1 VDTPPFRFSLLNA
14 AFREECGQ
22 VFAVVAA

>member
-14 AFREECGQ
+14 VFRGECGR